1 MASVDSSG
9 TILFSLIFSFFK
21 KINRN
26 LFKCILI
33 NSSIQSAVSD
43 AGLSRA
49 GIAAAAVAVPLV
61 AIGGLALLSPLALGR
76 KKRDL
81 SDSEGTLLCLLKTR
95 NSLSK

>member
-1 MASVDSSG
+1 MIES
-9 TILFSLIFSFFK
+9 T
-21 KINRN
+21 
-26 LFKCILI
+26 
-33 NSSIQSAVSD
+33 SSIQSAVSD

-81 SDSEGTLLCLLKTR
+81 ESDG
-95 NSLSK
+95 

>member
-1 MASVDSSG
+1 M
-9 TILFSLIFSFFK
+9 
-21 KINRN
+21 
-26 LFKCILI
+26 
-33 NSSIQSAVSD
+33 SD

-81 SDSEGTLLCLLKTR
+81 EGEGKDTNFLR
-95 NSLSK
+95 

>member
-1 MASVDSSG
+1 MIVITNFIGSR
-9 TILFSLIFSFFK
+9 L
-21 KINRN
+21 
-26 LFKCILI
+26 C
-33 NSSIQSAVSD
+33 SSIQSAVSD

-81 SDSEGTLLCLLKTR
+81 DGEGNNNVRLLVI
-95 NSLSK
+95 SLD